1 MQLRG
6 LASLT
11 SVGQDGSLETQGRV
25 ELAVFSP
32 NSLGQQAGNSSRVFL
47 FYSLR
52 HNFFFWGKSSV
63 FALKIFY

>member
-11 SVGQDGSLETQGRV
+11 SVGQDGRLETQGRV

-32 NSLGQQAGNSSRVFL
+32 NSLGQQAGNSSRVSIL
-47 FYSLR
+47 QSE
-52 HNFFFWGKSSV
+52 
-63 FALKIFY
+63 A